1 MGYISKITASNGT
14 GLIGSALYGTCST
27 AAATS
32 AKVVTLS
39 DFDELITGVTVHVK
53 FTYSNTASNPT
64 LKVGSTDAK
73 DLCGY
78 GTTKVGTTEK
88 TSWKPGAI
96 VSFTYD
102 GTSWI
107 MNDYIPDTND
117 GDTKNT
123 AGSTD
128 SSSKLF
134 IIGATS
140 QAANPQTYSQDTAYV
155 GTDGHLYSDS
165 KQVVN
170 LSGSQA
176 LTNKTY
182 NGYSL
187 AGACAKA
194 VDSSISVGSSSTN
207 LPTSAAVVAY
217 VDSQMGDVAGAL
229 VYKGTISAGSSLL
242 NTALKKGWYYIVD
255 TAGTYGTSVC
265 EPGDMIIVNATGTYT
280 TAALLSA
287 AIDVIQTNVDVI
299 TNSEIDA
306 IVAT

>member
-1 MGYISKITASNGT
+1 MAYVSKITAGGTT
-14 GLIGSALYGTCST
+14 GLIGSSLYGTCTT

-32 AKVVTLS
+32 AKVATLA
-39 DFDELITGVTVHVK
+39 DFDALVTGVTVHIK
-53 FTYSNTASNPT
+53 FTYSNTASNAT

-73 DLCGY
+73 DLCRY
-78 GTTKVGTTEK
+78 GTTRVGTTEK
-88 TSWKPGAI
+88 ASWKAGSI

-102 GTSWI
+102 GTSWV
-107 MNDYIPDTND
+107 MNDYIEDTND
-117 GDTKNT
+117 DTKNT

-134 IIGATS
+134 LVGATS
-140 QAANPQTYSQDTAYV
+140 QAASPQTYSQDTAYV

-229 VYKGTISAGSSLL
+229 VYKGTVSAGSELL
-242 NTALKKGWYYIVD
+242 SVALQKGWYYIVD
-255 TAGTYGTSVC
+255 TAGTYGTQVC
-265 EPGDMIIVNATGTYT
+265 EAGDMIIVNTTGTYT
-280 TAALLSA
+280 TAALLA
-287 AIDVIQTNVDVI
+287 AAVDVIQTNIDVI
-299 TNSEIDA
+299 SNSEIDT